1 MTLDNF
7 SFIGNCECLKLF
19 CRKCCPKNG
28 IIVDLYSNNNNNK
41 ENKKLVE
48 DLSLYPNKNKD
59 SSTSEYVNIMHSLIF
74 YTGLICRLIQLMNLQ
89 KLKDSF
95 NNYISFLQNY
105 IKSLSSYIEI
115 VKKLNIDNL
124 YLFLRNLFIIST
136 INNDKYFVQALL
148 SFYSKQ
154 KECMNVS
161 LIHSGVI
168 EKITENKNII
178 PSLDEVTEF
187 KRIREK
193 NELEYKIANIS
204 IDLANIKFELLN
216 IKNSELKTKIDIMEL
231 KSNIINFLRN
241 HNYSFYYIFS
251 KKILELK
258 FINRILFI
266 LFKYNHK
273 RFQEIIEDEHII
285 NSIQNELKNILKF
298 LGDSIDNTKE
308 QLKYKISEEIK
319 FLEEKKLKKQAYT
332 FKTPLNLEKNKIK
345 SKNNLVLTDKG
356 KDLLKDYLISD
367 FEDSYSTILASKINN
382 TDRITSKKLQV
393 ILEFLFFIRDKKS
406 AIIHLLNEAS
416 SLFFQFLNQ
425 YSFKKSIDKNEI
437 KEETKNEISDDD
449 EEEEDEYSDE

>member
-7 SFIGNCECLKLF
+7 CFIGNYECLKLF

-48 DLSLYPNKNKD
+48 DLSLYLNKNKD

-74 YTGLICRLIQLMNLQ
+74 YTDLIFRLIPLMNLQ

-154 KECMNVS
+154 KEYMNVS

-178 PSLDEVTEF
+178 PSLDEMTEF
-187 KRIREK
+187 KRTKEK

-231 KSNIINFLRN
+231 KSNIINFLRS

-251 KKILELK
+251 KKIPELK

-319 FLEEKKLKKQAYT
+319 FLEEK
-332 FKTPLNLEKNKIK
+332 N
-345 SKNNLVLTDKG
+345 
-356 KDLLKDYLISD
+356 
-367 FEDSYSTILASKINN
+367 
-382 TDRITSKKLQV
+382 
-393 ILEFLFFIRDKKS
+393 
-406 AIIHLLNEAS
+406 
-416 SLFFQFLNQ
+416 
-425 YSFKKSIDKNEI
+425 
-437 KEETKNEISDDD
+437 
-449 EEEEDEYSDE
+449 